1 LKIVHR
7 PADFIPYSDR
17 TSGFVPTMGALHQG
31 HLDLVRASKSQNE
44 ATIVS
49 IFVNPTQFGPTE
61 DLAKYPRTLEQ
72 DLEHCR
78 SCGVD
83 QVFVPQAED
92 MFPSAPT
99 MIHVP
104 GVTSR
109 LEGPLKLFNIVRPSV
124 AYFGLKDL
132 QQCSVIQ
139 KMVVD
144 LDVPIRLSFVETRRE
159 SDGLAMSSRNRY
171 LSDEQRAIAPQIYRQ
186 LSWVREQ
193 VLSGSHVLPALEAAK
208 LVLSNAG
215 FTVDYL
221 TYIDRASFED
231 LDSYQINSAIVFA
244 GKIGNTRLI
253 DNVLI

>member
-1 LKIVHR
+1 
-7 PADFIPYSDR
+7 
-17 TSGFVPTMGALHQG
+17 MGALHQG

-49 IFVNPTQFGPTE
+49 IFVNPTQFGPNE

-92 MFPSAPT
+92 MYPSAPT

-109 LEGPLKLFNIVRPSV
+109 LEGPLRPGHFDGVATIVMKLFNIVRPSV

-171 LSDEQRAIAPQIYRQ
+171 LSDEQRAIAPQIYQQ

-193 VLSGSHVLPALEAAK
+193 VLSGNHVLPALEAAK

-215 FTVDYL
+215 FAVDYL